1 MLPNEKPVLPLED
14 PPKLKDG
21 RLDDDSWSLSDA
33 FEAVLGPELS
43 SLGRVRFVFG
53 SVAANWKLD
62 LAAGVVVEVVVDPKV
77 GGCAAVSSVFFSS
90 TVNLNGIFGASAAAG
105 TGAGVDEA
113 NEKPIGFIS
122 SFSDVLCA
130 LAVDEPKLN
139 EAGAFEPS
147 AAAGAG
153 APPKLKPEL
162 LFEFSFAV
170 VD

>member
-1 MLPNEKPVLPLED
+1 M
-14 PPKLKDG
+14 
-21 RLDDDSWSLSDA
+21 
-33 FEAVLGPELS
+33 
-43 SLGRVRFVFG
+43 
-53 SVAANWKLD
+53 
-62 LAAGVVVEVVVDPKV
+62 VDPKV
-77 GGCAAVSSVFFSS
+77 KGCAAASSVFFSS
-90 TVNLNGIFGASAAAG
+90 TVNLNGFFGASAAG

-113 NEKPIGFIS
+113 KEKPIGFIS

-139 EAGAFEPS
+139 GAGAATPA

-153 APPKLKPEL
+153 APPKLLKPEL